1 MDERRK
7 KMQGGVENFFK
18 IFNAMKKYYPSLKME
33 LNYNLYWDITV
44 YLNEDQ
50 VIGYKG
56 ADMSMLFH
64 NASLKLLDLYKEL
77 KNGMV

>member
-1 MDERRK
+1 
-7 KMQGGVENFFK
+7 MQGSTENFFK

-33 LNYNLYWDITV
+33 LTYELYWDINV
-44 YLNEDQ
+44 YFDNEL
-50 VIGYKG
+50 VINYKG

-64 NASLKLLDLYKEL
+64 NASVKLLDFYKEL